1 MSRLV
6 GPFAPIHAAIR
17 QRAAQPTSSQFI
29 RPAPG
34 TIPEELATGTFTRTV
49 VWSKTPDAWL
59 AEIFDAD
66 DNCLGLEIAFDAQD
80 TFLLLD
86 EHLIPPDDAS
96 A

>member
-6 GPFAPIHAAIR
+6 GPFAPIHAVR
-17 QRAAQPTSSQFI
+17 HSAAQPTSSQFI

-49 VWSKTPDAWL
+49 IWSKTPDAWL
-59 AEIFDAD
+59 AEIFDLEG
-66 DNCLGLEIAFDAQD
+66 NRLGLEIAFDPQD

-86 EHLIPPDDAS
+86 GHLIPADDAS